1 MNTTGNTRYAQL
13 WKLIEI
19 TSTRNKWYW
28 IIELWSEMVV
38 YNTRTVF
45 FTPSK
50 ETLRIVIYCPYK
62 FWEAPIAN
70 NRNSQWNRSIY
81 ISTSAFLWKS
91 NNILKKYDLQERQH
105 FNILSKT
112 LISSKLLYA
121 DNNDFR
127 WKRMLFSCIF
137 TRLILTDSD
146 GKKVL
151 HFSNFS
157 ESNSNCYCYEKK
169 HLQEKAIKL

>member
-1 MNTTGNTRYAQL
+1 
-13 WKLIEI
+13 
-19 TSTRNKWYW
+19 
-28 IIELWSEMVV
+28 MVD
-38 YNTRTVF
+38 YNTQYF
-45 FTPSK
+45 FTPCK
-50 ETLRIVIYCPYK
+50 ETLLRIVIYCPYK
-62 FWEAPIAN
+62 FWEATTAN

-91 NNILKKYDLQERQH
+91 NHILRKYDLQERQH

-121 DNNDFR
+121 DNKDLR

-151 HFSNFS
+151 NFSNFS
-157 ESNSNCYCYEKK
+157 ESNSNCYCYYIKK